1 VSHRLAR
8 VDEPAAEPVSI
19 TVDAGP
25 VALRARSWSGGAGR
39 PVLLVPGL
47 SANARLWDG
56 VAGQLA
62 ADGHPVL
69 AVDLRGHGASAD
81 VPDTDTDDP
90 DAPPT
95 DPTRTAAL
103 DLDAV
108 CADLGWSAP
117 VVAGHSWGANVA
129 LQLAADR
136 PDLVHGLALVDG
148 GWLHLGDQWPTLDDA
163 WGFLAPPRFDGTDL
177 GELRAS
183 LREGRPDWSDAAI
196 EAKLANLRERA
207 DGSVTPLLE
216 RERHRAIIGSM
227 LRHQPR
233 TLYKR
238 VHCPVRLLAVFTAA
252 GPPRKREQVAEAL
265 AGLGD
270 AELVEFPGADHDLHA
285 QQPRRVAEVIETLT

>member
-1 VSHRLAR
+1 MDQPEV
-8 VDEPAAEPVSI
+8 I

-25 VALRARSWSGGAGR
+25 VALRARSWPAGSGR
-39 PVLLVPGL
+39 PVLLVHGL
-47 SANARLWDG
+47 SSNARLWDG
-56 VAGQLA
+56 VAARLA

-95 DPTRTAAL
+95 DPTHTAAQ

-117 VVAGHSWGANVA
+117 VVAGHAWGANIA

-148 GWLHLGDQWPTLDDA
+148 GWLHLGDQWQTLDEA
-163 WGFLAPPRFDGTDL
+163 WGLIAPPRFDGTTTAEL
-177 GELRAS
+177 EAALRA
-183 LREGRPDWSDAAI
+183 GHPGWSDTAIDAA
-196 EAKLANLRERA
+196 LGNVHERA
-207 DGSVTPLLE
+207 DGSITPWLD

-233 TLYKR
+233 KLYPR
-238 VHCPVRLLAVFTAA
+238 IHCPVRLLAVFSPT
-252 GPPRKREQVAEAL
+252 GPPRKREQVAEAV
-265 AGLGD
+265 AGLPD
-270 AELVEFPGADHDLHA
+270 VELVTFPGADHDLHA
-285 QQPRRVAEVIETLT
+285 QQPDRVAEVVETLA